1 MRNKNQKTQISVSQ
15 KIISEYA
22 EKIILYMKE
31 NKSLKTQLEDLRIT
45 LTINKDM
52 LNNQIKSLASNTKIN
67 VQLAQI
73 ISSLQEENIQISNRN
88 VKLYNDNLQLETKL
102 YKCQQDLNDKIRY
115 YEKIIKELED
125 KIFILENKLVE
136 KDNLMKQ
143 YKNEL
148 MKYYKEDLNP
158 HKEIYICPAPDQ
170 FNMEMNNE
178 LYEARQIITKYS
190 HLLNDSNKLN
200 SEYKTKISL
209 LKEIINDIKKG
220 KRIKRNLENIENFD
234 YILTE
239 DSNLNSSS
247 SSDKNSIQFDIDS
260 DYLKVC
266 DSPLVQCPSKIKQKR
281 YLTTTGKN
289 NSCDNFIVPKLDLS
303 NIINKYK
310 PVDKTEISNNNNND
324 KTIVFTN
331 QKLNDN
337 DKDYIDKLI
346 FKLKFYIEMNKK
358 YKQKFK
364 EQKQIIS
371 MLKNH
376 CLKNI
381 NNNNTPNCSTADTKK
396 RNNNNDNSGI
406 SINYK
411 DGYSIENNVNFSM
424 DSDNFDIENEMNII
438 INELN
443 KEAVSNL
450 SETNNYYKGK

>member
-115 YEKIIKELED
+115 YENIIKELED

-289 NSCDNFIVPKLDLS
+289 NSCDNCIVPKLDLS

-411 DGYSIENNVNFSM
+411 EGYSIENNVNFSM